1 MPTAQNPPPPHVH
14 RLLAVDD
21 HPDSANLVVRIAQKC
36 GYEAEALSSD
46 ATLSASLET
55 RPPDILSLDLCM
67 PDQDGIR
74 IMSVLQQ
81 HQFKGQILII
91 SGQDEWL
98 RKSAGR
104 LAAARGL
111 KIAGDMA
118 KPIDLARLMQ
128 LLQTLRTKNDQ
139 TEAA

>member
-1 MPTAQNPPPPHVH
+1 MGNAHPPTRMH
-14 RLLAVDD
+14 RLLAIDD
-21 HPDSANLVVRIAQKC
+21 HADSANLVVRIALKC
-36 GYEAEALSSD
+36 GYRAEALTDD
-46 ATLSASLET
+46 ADLSASLQNY
-55 RPPDILSLDLCM
+55 PPDILTLDLCM

-74 IMSVLQQ
+74 VMSVLQQ

-104 LAAARGL
+104 LATARGL

-118 KPIDLARLMQ
+118 KPIDVAQLMQ
-128 LLQTLRTKNDQ
+128 LLQNLRAKTDR